1 VSRVKGYVQKIEK
14 ETRQYLKEEANEL
27 GLYYV
32 MCPSESVARLLLGRI
47 KDIRKCSFITRTSHE

>member
-1 VSRVKGYVQKIEK
+1 MQKIEK